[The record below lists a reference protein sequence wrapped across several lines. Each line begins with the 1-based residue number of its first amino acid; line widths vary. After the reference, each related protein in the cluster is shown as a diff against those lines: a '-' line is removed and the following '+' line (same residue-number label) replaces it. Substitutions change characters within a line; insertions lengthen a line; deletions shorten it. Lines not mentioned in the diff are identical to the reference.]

1 MSRISLCMIVRDEAD
16 MLPGF
21 LEAVRGLWDELVVI
35 DTGSA
40 DDTVALLEQ
49 AGGDVGHRPWD
60 DDFAAARNAA
70 LDLATGDWILMLD
83 ADERPSAELSQ
94 QVRALVGDDTAGA
107 ATIRMR
113 DLLPHGHHHESD
125 LLRLWRNE
133 PDTRFRH
140 RIHEEANAAV
150 AAALQRSGR
159 RLVNLTGCCDHLGY
173 VRDAAAAR
181 DKKKRDRDLLEAC
194 VAADPDDWYSWYKLL
209 GMAQFWNDR
218 EFRSD
223 VAHRVAARLDGP
235 PPRRPEPATW
245 TGEMLALAAQGVR
258 ISPADQLAWLDDHA
272 DLAPPSPAFFLHRG
286 VMYEQSGQ
294 LDEAEADFRR
304 CRELPAG
311 ALPMLTTVRP
321 LLGLCR
327 LAARR
332 NDLRNAG
339 DLALQAL
346 AHHPRD
352 PEALL
357 AAVSFAW
364 LQGGATARDTFAAE
378 HRALHGDS
386 DELALVLGEH
396 ALEVGLWNEAAGFLS
411 GAAGARPRG
420 RAALRLAQA
429 HLAGGDAAAAR
440 DLCRELMADLPE
452 AGMGFLTCCLALGE
466 QADFSVDLE
475 QDEADAALKEWLA
488 LLWRSRQAG
497 LMTAVVGSFPLVG
510 AVFPWLPE
518 FLTELTERLKQGR

>member
-21 LEAVRGLWDELVVI
+21 LAAARGLWDELVVV
-35 DTGSA
+35 DTGST
-40 DDTVALLEQ
+40 DGTVALLEQ
-49 AGGDVGHRPWD
+49 AGATVVHRAWD
-60 DDFAAARNAA
+60 DDFAAARNAS
-70 LDLATGDWILMLD
+70 LDLAGGDWILMLD
-83 ADERPSAELSQ
+83 ADERPLPELRD
-94 QVRALVGDDTAGA
+94 QVRALAGDATAGA

-113 DLLPHGHHHESD
+113 ILLPHGHQRESD
-125 LLRLWRNE
+125 LLRLWRRE
-133 PDTRFRH
+133 PDVRFRH
-140 RIHEEANAAV
+140 RIHEEVGTAV

-159 RLVNLTGCCDHLGY
+159 RLVNLTGRCDHLGY
-173 VRDAAAAR
+173 ARDVAAAR
-181 DKKKRDRDLLEAC
+181 AKQQRDRDLLEAC

-209 GMAQFWNDR
+209 ELARFWNDMPGWR
-218 EFRSD
+218 D
-223 VAHRVAARLDGP
+223 AATRVVDRLDGP
-235 PPRRPEPATW
+235 PRRRPATAAW
-245 TGEMLALAAQGVR
+245 TGELLALAAQGAR
-258 ISPADQLAWLDDHA
+258 PDAAAQLAWLDDHA
-272 DLAPPSPAFFLHRG
+272 DLAPPSPAFFLRRG
-286 VMYEQSGQ
+286 QLHEQLDR

-332 NDLRNAG
+332 ADLRAAG

-346 AHHPRD
+346 THHPRD

-364 LQGGATARDTFAAE
+364 LQGGARARDTFVAE

-396 ALEVGLWNEAAGFLS
+396 ALEAGLWNEAAGFLA
-411 GAAGARPRG
+411 GAAGAPPRG

-429 HLAGGDAAAAR
+429 HLAGGDAVASR
-440 DLCRELMADLPE
+440 DLCRDLMATLPE
-452 AGMGFLTCCLALGE
+452 AGMGFLACCLALGE

-475 QDEADAALKEWLA
+475 QDEADAALRQWLA

-497 LMTAVVGSFPLVG
+497 LMTGVVENFPLVAG
-510 AVFPWLPE
+510 VFPWLPG
-518 FLTELTERLKQGR
+518 FLTELTEELKQGR